1 MAFTGSTFAFVP
13 MSVSQIARFAM
24 VACLAVLSG
33 CSDPAPQAIRA
44 RRVQTASKERRAQAE
59 FREATVVDFWT
70 GDKLTWRLHT
80 RSLVQ
85 EVHSQR
91 VAARPV
97 ELVAYDKTGKVAAR
111 ILADSGNMDRNLRY
125 FRARGHV
132 VGTNQGGM
140 RLQADSL
147 LFDKDADRIT
157 TASRVTVRT
166 EMGDV
171 LHGTGFRS
179 DSYLNRWEILSGI
192 TGSFRSLSPL
202 QGLMQ

>member
-1 MAFTGSTFAFVP
+1 MTS
-13 MSVSQIARFAM
+13 SQIARLAM
-24 VACLAVLSG
+24 AACLAVLSG

-44 RRVQTASKERRAQAE
+44 RRTVSVSKDRHAQAE

-70 GDKLTWRLHT
+70 GDKLAWRLHA

-85 EVHSQR
+85 EMRSQR
-91 VAARPV
+91 VAAKPV

-171 LHGTGFRS
+171 LTGKGFRS
-179 DSYLNRWEILSGI
+179 DSYLNRWEILSGVS
-192 TGSFRSLSPL
+192 GSFRDISPL